1 MGEEVAEPVAEVAE
15 GEAEKTEEAQP
26 VKPKRKRA
34 APNAEKQSKY
44 IGVHWSNKERKW
56 LASRS
61 VDGKSY
67 FGGTYESEMEA
78 ARQSDNLL
86 ALHGGPTSKGRKNFG
101 AKPTKTIVKRRKK

>member
-61 VDGKSY
+61 VNGKSY
-67 FGGTYESEMEA
+67 FGGTYESELEA

-86 ALHGGPTSKGRKNFG
+86 AFTEDLRPREERTLGQRL
-101 AKPTKTIVKRRKK
+101 RRRSSSD